1 MPSIAFFP
9 PVRAMTPNR
18 WGPVGC
24 NSLVIKPDVPDC
36 NGKCNNCKYSG
47 CMKNIDLMPVFDW
60 LSGIGY

>member
-1 MPSIAFFP
+1 
-9 PVRAMTPNR
+9 MTPNR

-24 NSLVIKPDVPDC
+24 NSLIIKPDVPAC